1 MELIP
6 KEHNIPKLYA
16 TEESKDPLCQIKLFT
31 PDSSWSWYIIEMDES
46 EDICF
51 GYVIGMEAELGYFSL
66 KELSQVNGA
75 LGLPVER
82 DLYFTPA
89 KLSEIKKV
97 HL

>member
-16 TEESKDPLCQIKLFT
+16 AEESKDPICHIKLFT
-31 PDSSWSWYIIEMDES
+31 PDSSWSWYIIEMDAV

-66 KELSQVNGA
+66 KELSQVKGA
-75 LGLPVER
+75 FGLPVER
-82 DLYFTPA
+82 DLYFTPT

-97 HL
+97 HS